1 MIRKLWA
8 LCLMAALAACARPS
22 EEVFAPIEPVR
33 EEPVFAEP
41 VMEEPAPPELKRGE
55 EACQGNGNGDGIGGT
70 GCPASEF

>member
-1 MIRKLWA
+1 MTRRLWA

-41 VMEEPAPPELKRGE
+41 VMEEPAPPELKRKD
-55 EACQGNGNGDGIGGT
+55 EACTDNGDGIGGT